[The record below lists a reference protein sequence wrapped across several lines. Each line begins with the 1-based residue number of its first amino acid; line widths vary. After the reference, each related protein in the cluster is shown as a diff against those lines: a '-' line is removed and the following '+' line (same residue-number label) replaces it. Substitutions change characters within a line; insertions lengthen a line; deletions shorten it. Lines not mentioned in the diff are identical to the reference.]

1 MAPVG
6 KPLHT
11 SSQRFDLFQR
21 IGNYVVGR
29 YLAARARHHVQKGY
43 SPVAVFAFDFIGRDI
58 ALNGRFER
66 DDLAVLDDFLAPFR
80 ERFSSSTAL
89 DIGANIGNHSLFFAN
104 RFAAVHSFEPNPRTF
119 GVLSVNA
126 QLALNISVHNLALG
140 DMRGVLPLKFDPL
153 NVGEATLIAAEDATP
168 SDRCD
173 VIVERLDDLASGLG
187 DVALIKI
194 DVEGFEAS
202 VLRGALETL
211 QRSQPIVVFEQNVGA
226 FVNGRSEAA
235 ELLQQAGYV
244 LCVLSKRNVGHGTVS
259 QVFGAL
265 RKVLDGIQYDIIPV
279 NALQPDHYSMIV
291 ALPSADITLLAQRT
305 KTST

>member
-29 YLAARARHHVQKGY
+29 YLAARARQHVQTGY

-89 DIGANIGNHSLFFAN
+89 DIGANIGNHSLVFAN

-126 QLALNISVHNLALG
+126 QLALNITVHNLALG
-140 DMRGVLPLKFDPL
+140 DIRGVLPLKFDPL
-153 NVGEATLIAAEDATP
+153 NVGEATLVAAEDATQ

-173 VIVERLDDLASGLG
+173 VSVERLDDLASGLG

-211 QRSQPIVVFEQNVGA
+211 QRSRPIVVFEQNLGA
-226 FVNGRSEAA
+226 FVDGRSEAA

-244 LCVLSKRNVGHGTVS
+244 LCVLSKRNVGHDTLS
-259 QVFGAL
+259 RVFGAL
-265 RKVLDGIQYDIIPV
+265 RKVLEGIQYDIIPV

-291 ALPSADITLLAQRT
+291 ALPPADVTLLAQRA
-305 KTST
+305 KTSI